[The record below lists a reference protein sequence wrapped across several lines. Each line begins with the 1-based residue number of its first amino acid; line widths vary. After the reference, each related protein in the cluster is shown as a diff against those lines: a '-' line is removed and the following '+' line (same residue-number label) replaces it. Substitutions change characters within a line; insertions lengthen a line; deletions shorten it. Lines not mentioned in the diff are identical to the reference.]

1 MHFRPTSILR
11 HETPPGLRPGK
22 MLAAIDGNHLTG
34 HGRGLK
40 QEIRRAGDMFRH
52 NLAFQRKRSPLFAK
66 LVLGLVVTGQ
76 HGPRPHG
83 IHMVCVNAQR
93 PDFESV

>member
-1 MHFRPTSILR
+1 
-11 HETPPGLRPGK
+11 
-22 MLAAIDGNHLTG
+22 
-34 HGRGLK
+34 
-40 QEIRRAGDMFRH
+40 MFRH